1 MEWVR
6 SELPDLP
13 PSTCPPE
20 WSEADEPDPSDD
32 AIWKAL
38 YAKTEDFKKLV
49 AKYGMTCLVLQP
61 LNQFDG
67 WPEGSKR
74 AEWVRRKAE
83 KWLPLCSKLGV
94 EQLQVGSND
103 YAEANAPDEKTAET
117 CAGSLSSVRS
127 KILL

>member
-1 MEWVR
+1 MH
-6 SELPDLP
+6 SP

-38 YAKTEDFKKLV
+38 YAKAEDFKKLV

-74 AEWVRRKAE
+74 AKWVRRKAE

-94 EQLQVGSND
+94 EQLQVRIIFPFEG
-103 YAEANAPDEKTAET
+103 T
-117 CAGSLSSVRS
+117 SVLTGQCTS
-127 KILL
+127 GWI

>member
-1 MEWVR
+1 MR
-6 SELPDLP
+6 SP

-74 AEWVRRKAE
+74 AKWVRRKAE

-94 EQLQVGSND
+94 EQLQV
-103 YAEANAPDEKTAET
+103 
-117 CAGSLSSVRS
+117 
-127 KILL
+127 LLIFTPGRFCVLTSQRTLGWI